1 MLPRRGFA
9 DAVRL
14 NQLPAAFM
22 FILAQ
27 CMAAWQAAMAAAAP
41 SARKRN
47 TSCRNRGAISNPM
60 PRAPAICRPTA
71 SERCGKA
78 ARLVSNHPV
87 PSSPPPWQDRFTL
100 ESSARSWVEQ
110 ACPRAECIGKRP
122 TMQAISVPSRPKAKS
137 AHVGPGRLCRV
148 ALPDQGAPGAI
159 EVRRFDD

>member
-14 NQLPAAFM
+14 NQPPAAFM

-47 TSCRNRGAISNPM
+47 TSRRTREDISNPA

-87 PSSPPPWQDRFTL
+87 PSSPPSWQHRFTL
-100 ESSARSWVEQ
+100 ESSARSGVE
-110 ACPRAECIGKRP
+110 RA
-122 TMQAISVPSRPKAKS
+122 QAISVPSRLKAKS
-137 AHVGPGRLCRV
+137 AHVGLGRLCRV
-148 ALPDQGAPGAI
+148 ALPDRRAPGAI
-159 EVRRFDD
+159 EVRRSDDSPLA